1 MKLTSDDLMILA
13 VPAIATVLV
22 VGFFIWAI
30 HAINAD
36 NKAWAEFTASHV
48 CERTERTKSGYY
60 IISIVNN
67 VPIMTWVPGQMAW
80 DCDNGKSY
88 WRDE

>member
-1 MKLTSDDLMILA
+1 MTSDDKFIIGFGVFVTA
-13 VPAIATVLV
+13 AV
-22 VGFFIWAI
+22 VGVLWFAIWLTNEDA
-30 HAINAD
+30 
-36 NKAWAEFTASHV
+36 KVWAEFTATHV

-60 IISIVNN
+60 ITSIVNN
-67 VPIMTWVPGQMAW
+67 VPIMTWIPGQVAW